1 MKKTLLILTT
11 AIRDLLQN
19 SFSMTRSE
27 KISLLLVLAIFLIG
41 LIAKTF
47 FL

>member
-1 MKKTLLILTT
+1 MKKTLLILIT
-11 AIRDLLQN
+11 ALSNLLRN

-27 KISLLLVLAIFLIG
+27 MISLLLVIAIFLIG